1 MGASTTGKGLRCPLQ
16 ALGALWSEVWVL
28 GCCGHGYWYQ
38 QDKGHS
44 EISPAVSSHWVG
56 VGQRE
61 GQPLFT
67 PALFHRSTGSSQ
79 TPEPRPWVSALLLQ
93 TWRSRFHCRFQ
104 NEYCFS
110 SLCWLKPPKCSI
122 FTFYITLIPNSIIFN
137 NGLIQHFLQKRGGRT
152 SPEHED

>member
-1 MGASTTGKGLRCPLQ
+1 MKCESWAAVGMGTDTSRIKGTLRLALQ
-16 ALGALWSEVWVL
+16 SQAIEWGWGS
-28 GCCGHGYWYQ
+28 GRGN
-38 QDKGHS
+38 
-44 EISPAVSSHWVG
+44 PSSLLHCRYG
-56 VGQRE
+56 DGERE
-61 GQPLFT
+61 
-67 PALFHRSTGSSQ
+67 FHRSTGSSQ